1 MDNGMITNEK
11 EEYVYVMSN
20 PSYSDDYLKI
30 GWTREHPL
38 IRADDLHT
46 SGIPTPFVVEFVM
59 ITPEGSKL
67 EKIIHE
73 HIKKY
78 RIHSKREFF
87 NISKNTLSE
96 ILTNE
101 LKLELKL
108 ITEIKPLQKRYIKY
122 KQINEIKE
130 LYETLE
136 KETKEF
142 LSKLKQENS
151 KLVVKEINTKKF
163 VTIIR
168 TEKEDKGNCLSRGS
182 FCFEDDIINACYF
195 IERDI
200 IDYKE
205 TMSYLVN
212 NYEEII
218 NKIGIKTFKDDNKY
232 FKKII
237 LDTQQKLH
245 NIKSK
250 FIWE

>member
-1 MDNGMITNEK
+1 MSGTELRKVLGDKTISREEK
-11 EEYVYVMSN
+11 SKVFKDIFGWY
-20 PSYSDDYLKI
+20 DAKI
-30 GWTREHPL
+30 
-38 IRADDLHT
+38 ANN
-46 SGIPTPFVVEFVM
+46 M
-59 ITPEGSKL
+59 MAKL
-67 EKIIHE
+67 EALNE
-73 HIKKY
+73 HV
-78 RIHSKREFF
+78 F
-87 NISKNTLSE
+87 SKNWWKSIFEGIDEKTKNS
-96 ILTNE
+96 
-101 LKLELKL
+101 
-108 ITEIKPLQKRYIKY
+108 ITEENILSQIKSKFKV
-122 KQINEIKE
+122 
-130 LYETLE
+130 
-136 KETKEF
+136 F

-245 NIKSK
+245 NLKSK